1 MTPRITIIT
10 VCYNAEKTI
19 PRTLRSIQA
28 QTYSNIEY
36 LIIDGASKDG
46 TLELVQKLAPR
57 AKVFSEPDK
66 GIYDAMNKGLK
77 HATGEYIWYVNAGD
91 ALPAPSTVEELV
103 KLACSDHLPDVI
115 YGDTRLIDDKEQ
127 DLGLR
132 RLRPPREL
140 TWQSFRSGMLVCHQ
154 AFIAKRHLAP
164 TFDLR
169 YRFSADVDWC
179 IRILKEA
186 KDCFFLPYPIAL
198 YLSEGTTTANHR
210 ASLLERF
217 DVMRRH
223 YGLLPTLYQHLRFL
237 FVRQR

>member
-10 VCYNAEKTI
+10 VCYNAEQTI

-36 LIIDGASKDG
+36 LVIDGASKDG

-57 AKVFSEPDK
+57 ANVFSEPDK

-91 ALPAPSTVEELV
+91 ALPSPSTVEDLV
-103 KLACSDHLPDVI
+103 SLACVDHLPDVI

-154 AFIAKRHLAP
+154 AFIAKRSLTP

-223 YGLLPTLYQHLRFL
+223 YGLLPTLLQHLRFL

>member
-10 VCYNAEKTI
+10 VCYNAEQTI

-36 LIIDGASKDG
+36 LVIDGASKDG

-57 AKVFSEPDK
+57 ANVFSEPDK

-91 ALPAPSTVEELV
+91 ALPSPSTVEDLV
-103 KLACSDHLPDVI
+103 SLACVDHLPDVI
-115 YGDTRLIDDKEQ
+115 YGDTRLIDNDGS

-164 TFDLR
+164 TFDLH

>member
-10 VCYNAEKTI
+10 VCYNAEQTI

-36 LIIDGASKDG
+36 LVIDGASKDG

-57 AKVFSEPDK
+57 ANVFSEPDK

-91 ALPAPSTVEELV
+91 ALPSPSTVEDLV
-103 KLACSDHLPDVI
+103 SLACVDHLPDVI

-164 TFDLR
+164 TFDLH

-186 KDCFFLPYPIAL
+186 QDCFFLPYPIAL